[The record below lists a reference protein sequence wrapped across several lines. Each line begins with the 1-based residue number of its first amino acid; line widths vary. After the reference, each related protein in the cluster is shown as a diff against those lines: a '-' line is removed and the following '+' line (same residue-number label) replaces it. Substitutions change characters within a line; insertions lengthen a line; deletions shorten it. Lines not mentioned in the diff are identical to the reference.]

1 MNLYPL
7 LHLLNSSRF
16 VSGTELGRQLALSRA
31 AIWKQ
36 IKQLEQLGL
45 EIETHRQQGYR
56 LSQAYRFFEPALLSA
71 ALKAQTAP
79 VAHLEVYPSCA
90 STNLLLHERLQQ
102 GQTIHQAMIVTDL
115 QTAGR
120 GRRGR
125 AWISP
130 LGSSICLSWGWR
142 FEGSAQQLEGLSL
155 AVGVV
160 LVQVL
165 QELGIEGVGLKWP
178 NDLYT
183 AEGKLGGI
191 LIELAGDL
199 AGPCELIL
207 GVGLNDTRP
216 QQQAEIDQPLAYL
229 SDYTKTLPD
238 KNQLAALLT
247 QAVFTLLA
255 SYLEQG
261 FAAYTEKW
269 NELHLWRDRQVRVL
283 AHGQQEQ
290 VRLGGVNQRGE
301 LEVFNHAGASRFL
314 SGGEISVRVEKDD
327 SGS

>member
-56 LSQAYRFFEPALLSA
+56 LNQAYRFFEPALLSA

-79 VAHLEVYPSCA
+79 VAHLEVYPSCP
-90 STNLLLHERLQQ
+90 STNLLLHGRLQQ
-102 GQTIHQAMIVTDL
+102 GQTIHQAMIVADL

-165 QELGIEGVGLKWP
+165 QELGIQGVGLKWP

-238 KNQLAALLT
+238 KNQLAAFLT
-247 QAVFTLLA
+247 QAVFRLLA
-255 SYLEQG
+255 TYLDQG

-269 NELHLWRDRQVRVL
+269 NELHLWQDRQARIL

-301 LEVFNHAGASRFL
+301 LEVFNQAGVPRFL

-327 SGS
+327 SRS

>member
-7 LHLLNSSRF
+7 LHLLNSSRY
-16 VSGTELGRQLALSRA
+16 VSGTELGRQLDLSRA

-45 EIETHRQQGYR
+45 DIETHRQQGYR
-56 LSQAYRFFEPALLSA
+56 LSQAYRFFDPEQLKTALEV
-71 ALKAQTAP
+71 KAVP
-79 VAHLEVYPSCA
+79 VAHLEVYPSCP
-90 STNLLLHERLQQ
+90 STNLRLHEVLQQ
-102 GQTIHQAMIVTDL
+102 GQSIHQALVVADL

-125 AWISP
+125 AWMSP

-142 FEGSAQQLEGLSL
+142 FDGSAQQLEGLSL

-160 LVQVL
+160 IVETL
-165 QELGIEGVGLKWP
+165 QQLGIEGVGLKWP

-216 QQQAEIDQPLAYL
+216 QHQIELDQPLAYL
-229 SDYTKTLPD
+229 SECATALPD

-247 QAVFTLLA
+247 QGIFKLL
-255 SYLEQG
+255 SRYLEQG
-261 FAAYTEKW
+261 FTAYSGAW
-269 NELHLWRDRQVRVL
+269 NDFHIWHNRQARVL
-283 AHGQQEQ
+283 AQGRQEQ

-301 LEVFNHAGASRFL
+301 LEVFDQAGASRFL
-314 SGGEISVRVEKDD
+314 SGGEISVRVDKDD
-327 SGS
+327 FGS